1 MHNIALQFYDI
12 IPGWFRKSVG
22 MISVARQTVAAPLFR
37 AISAFVNYTVSED
50 EVLYN
55 G

>member
-1 MHNIALQFYDI
+1 MRSIALQFYDI
-12 IPGWFRKSVG
+12 ILGRLRNSVG
-22 MISVARQTVAAPLFR
+22 EIPVAAQTVAAPLFR

>member
-12 IPGWFRKSVG
+12 ILGRLRKSVG
-22 MISVARQTVAAPLFR
+22 EISVAGQTVATPLFR
-37 AISAFVNYTVSED
+37 AISAFVNYTVSEY

>member
-1 MHNIALQFYDI
+1 MGSAAWQA
-12 IPGWFRKSVG
+12 
-22 MISVARQTVAAPLFR
+22 VATPLFR
-37 AISAFVNYTVSED
+37 ATSAFVNYTVSED